1 MKKINKTVL
10 LASTLFITSAINL
23 TDNSYA
29 NEDNK
34 SLVKESVD
42 RLSEDEK
49 VKVDTTENLNKEEI
63 STDADAE
70 LDSTNQEEENTE
82 QDKSENTDDKELLDE
97 NKDEQESSKST
108 EPSEE
113 NEEETDKRIPGL
125 IYYNDKSLDDL
136 LNESKDSS
144 SHEDPVFN
152 ESNEIKEENYY
163 SNNDGGYFVEKNNE
177 IKYYKGNKLVKNTCI
192 KINDSIFRADK
203 KGVITNPKNTWLNI
217 GGDIYYNNNN
227 GDIAKGISQIGKDK
241 YYFSN
246 DGVLQID
253 KKLIT
258 QGYYY
263 EVNGMGKM
271 NVVPNQWV
279 SVNANVY
286 RTLKDGKIAK
296 GITKIGSQDFY
307 FDKDGKLQTN
317 KKMIVSDKYY
327 EVNYLGVITN
337 PKNKWLAID
346 GVTYRTLSD
355 GKIARGLAQING
367 NTYVFDYKTGAMIV
381 GRPSITNG
389 LYFDINNKGVAKLIK
404 NQWVTYQGKTFH
416 TNNSGYIQKGA
427 WEINGNTY
435 YFDDNGLVLNTTYMK
450 NGVKYKINEKGI
462 VKVDGYKVAG
472 ERNIDKT
479 MEWMFT
485 AKNNGMT
492 YDMGPARTSEKS
504 ADCSSAVFRSL
515 IYGGFL
521 DSNAYVGNTETL
533 FSMGAKGE
541 IMYEISPGEIDYG
554 DIFVSG
560 IPGKSLGEGGH
571 TGFILNKNQDTI
583 IHMNYSDD
591 GVSITPRVGRMGDR
605 SGRPVKYFRLRNAKS
620 NRVYVDKK

>member
-70 LDSTNQEEENTE
+70 LDSTNQEEENTDK
-82 QDKSENTDDKELLDE
+82 DKSENTDDKELLDE

-125 IYYNDKSLDDL
+125 IYYNDKSLDDV